1 MSDLQKDKELVSPSL
16 FVVGVGVGAA
26 VVVKVMAETT
36 ELQKLSFASNE
47 TERLRATS

>member
-16 FVVGVGVGAA
+16 FVVGVGAA
-26 VVVKVMAETT
+26 VGVKVMAETT

>member
-1 MSDLQKDKELVSPSL
+1 LSDLQKDKELVSPSL
-16 FVVGVGVGAA
+16 FVVGVGAA

>member
-16 FVVGVGVGAA
+16 FGVGVGAA

>member
-16 FVVGVGVGAA
+16 FVVGVGAA
-26 VVVKVMAETT
+26 VVVKAMAETT